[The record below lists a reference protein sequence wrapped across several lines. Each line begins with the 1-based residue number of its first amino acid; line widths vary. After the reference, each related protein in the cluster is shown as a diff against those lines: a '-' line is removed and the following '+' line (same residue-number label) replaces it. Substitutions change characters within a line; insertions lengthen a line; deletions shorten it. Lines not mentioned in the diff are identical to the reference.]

1 MKRLSVLLSVAVI
14 TLLVIS
20 LVISCA
26 PKPKEAVILR
36 MAVPQAAGDPITE
49 NLEEMAKRFNERADG
64 EYQINVFPGETLVK
78 MMETL
83 DSVRTGA
90 VEISAGVPWPVF
102 AGLDMRFGELI
113 HVFNNYSACV
123 TAAQDPE
130 LFKLHDDIFLDKFNQ
145 HALAVFPF
153 ETPQLISTKPVK
165 TLEDWK
171 GLLVAV
177 PAPVAADYVTLLG
190 GASVSMPWTDYY
202 SALEKGV
209 VDAALAGTNHMQT
222 ARLTDVGSHVTICTP
237 YGILA
242 GHTINLDIWNA
253 MPERIQNILLEETAW
268 SAQAIT
274 EYLTAIVENEVDDL
288 TALGMDVYTVP
299 AAERDKWKA
308 LTQPY
313 VDELLAQMGEF
324 GQKIIQIADKANA
337 LNP

>member
-1 MKRLSVLLSVAVI
+1 MVKKLSVLLSVLVI

-26 PKPKEAVILR
+26 SKPKEVVILR
-36 MAVPQAAGDPITE
+36 LAVPQAAGDPITV
-49 NLEEMAKRFNERADG
+49 NLEEMAKRFNERTD

-78 MMETL
+78 MTEAL

-90 VEISAGVPWPVF
+90 VEVSAGVPWPMF
-102 AGLDMRFGELI
+102 AGSDMRFGEVI
-113 HVFNNYSACV
+113 HVFNNFHACA

-130 LFKLHDDIFLDKFNQ
+130 LFKLYDDIFLAKFNQ

-153 ETPQLISTKPVK
+153 ETPQLISKKPVK

-222 ARLTDVGSHVTICTP
+222 AKLTDVASYVTICTP
-237 YGILA
+237 YGVFA
-242 GHTINLDIWNA
+242 GHTINLDVWNA
-253 MPERIQNILLEETAW
+253 MPKNIQDILLEEAAW
-268 SAQAIT
+268 SAQGIA
-274 EYLTAIVENEVDDL
+274 EYLGVIVDNEVGDL

-299 AAERDKWKA
+299 TAERDKWKA
-308 LTQPY
+308 ATQSY
-313 VDELLAQMGEF
+313 VDQHLAEMGEF
-324 GQKIIQIADKANA
+324 GQKIRQIADKANA